1 MDKQT
6 FICALKE
13 QLKKDGF
20 RKQRNYWYKKEQDL
34 CYCIF
39 VQGSQ
44 WDKNDYYVEIGIDFR
59 REKEFPTV
67 LDWSVRQR
75 CRDQD
80 GKERNISPSDLSRC
94 MSHLFGKVKSLQDFY
109 KFAQEN
115 QVVEVIHQFWIV

>member
-80 GKERNISPSDLSRC
+80 GKEQNISPSDLSRC
-94 MSHLFGKVKSLQDFY
+94 MTYLFGKIKSPGDFY
-109 KFAQEN
+109 EFARKH
-115 QVVEVIHQFWIV
+115 QVVEAINQFHII